1 MNEIFILILI
11 LPMNYPFVV
20 QKLSAFQATIRAELT
35 GKLPVLWVMI
45 NSYMFVQS
53 TLS

>member
-11 LPMNYPFVV
+11 LPMNDPFMV
-20 QKLSAFQATIRAELT
+20 QKLSMFQATVRAQLT
-35 GKLPVLWVMI
+35 CKLPVLWIMI
-45 NSYMFVQS
+45 NSCMFVQS